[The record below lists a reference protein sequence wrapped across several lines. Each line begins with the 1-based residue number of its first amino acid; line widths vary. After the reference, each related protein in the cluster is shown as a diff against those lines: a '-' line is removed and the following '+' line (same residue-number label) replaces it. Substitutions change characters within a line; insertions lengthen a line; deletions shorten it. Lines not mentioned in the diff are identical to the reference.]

1 MPPASDEELAHLRL
15 NRPIGSAGPSGV
27 REVGTALSVRGAA
40 ATTVLSY
47 WKGRTSTARM
57 QAAEAR
63 FAIAST

>member
-1 MPPASDEELAHLRL
+1 MPPASDEELAHSRL
-15 NRPIGSAGPSGV
+15 NRPMGSAGLWGV
-27 REVGTALSVRGAA
+27 REMGIALSVRGAA
-40 ATTVLSY
+40 ATTVPSY